1 MKLSARIKAALVDA
15 VRRDGIVL
23 TTTRTHIA
31 LERKGFV
38 KGLYVTDAG
47 RAALAEAAEAK

>member
-1 MKLSARIKAALVDA
+1 MKLSARMRSALADA

-31 LERKGFV
+31 LQRKGFV
-38 KGLYVTDAG
+38 EGLHVTDAG
-47 RAALAEAAEAK
+47 RAALEDE